1 MIKVISVINFSQR
14 AKTHKRV
21 KTHLIN
27 GCFFASIFAIIS
39 CYCLVGLRFFTPI
52 GRGSGAE
59 YIGIIF
65 MLMTLDFAYRI

>member
-1 MIKVISVINFSQR
+1 MVVFLLQ
-14 AKTHKRV
+14 
-21 KTHLIN
+21 
-27 GCFFASIFAIIS
+27 FFAIIS

-52 GRGSGAE
+52 GRGSGVE

>member
-1 MIKVISVINFSQR
+1 MVVFLLQ
-14 AKTHKRV
+14 
-21 KTHLIN
+21 
-27 GCFFASIFAIIS
+27 FFAIIS